1 MKAIVF
7 GGSGFVGSHTADVL
21 SEKGYE
27 VTIFDLAPSPYLKA
41 GQKMIMGDIL
51 DLDAVKKAVAGAS
64 VVYNFAG
71 IADIDEAGEK
81 PIETIK
87 YNILGNAHILESVK
101 KQDIYRF
108 VFAST
113 VYVYSETGSFYKSS
127 KQACELY
134 IEDYANKYGIPY
146 TIVRYGSLYGPRANE
161 SNPVYKILK
170 RAFTEKKISHYGS
183 GEEIREYIHVEDAAR
198 CSVEI
203 LDDNFINQ
211 HVILTGHH
219 PIKSRELMTMINEM
233 FSNKLTV
240 EFRDEKPDT
249 HYLVTPYSY
258 NPRLGKKYV
267 SHYYIDMGQGL
278 LQCIEELHN
287 EMQKEKQ

>member
-1 MKAIVF
+1 MKAMVF

-41 GQKMIMGDIL
+41 GQKMIVGDIL
-51 DLDAVKKAVAGAS
+51 DLDAVKEAVAGAS

-71 IADIDEAGEK
+71 IADIDEASEK
-81 PIETIK
+81 PIDTIK
-87 YNILGNAHILESVK
+87 HNILGNAHILESIK
-101 KQDIYRF
+101 NQEIYRF
-108 VFAST
+108 IFAST
-113 VYVYSETGSFYKSS
+113 VYVYSDAGSFYKSS

-134 IEDYANKYGIPY
+134 VEDYSKKYGIPY

-161 SNPVYKILK
+161 SNPVYKLLK

-183 GEEIREYIHVEDAAR
+183 GEEMREYIHVEDAAR

-203 LDDNFINQ
+203 LDDDFINQ

-233 FSNKLTV
+233 FKNQLTV
-240 EFRDEKPDT
+240 EFRGEKPDA
-249 HYLVTPYSY
+249 HYLVTPYSF
-258 NPRLGKKYV
+258 NPRLGKKYI

-278 LQCIEELHN
+278 LQCIEELYN
-287 EMQKEKQ
+287 ELQREKQ